1 MDDIWRDALLY
12 NKWANLEL
20 LDTCTRLSDA
30 QLQLTVP
37 GTYGTIAATWM
48 HLLAAEQRYVR
59 RLTGV
64 EPALSEKHD
73 FPGVEALKEH
83 AARSGAALLAAASGL
98 GPEDTTRAD
107 YDGNMVTL
115 RQSLIVVQAIHHG
128 NDHRT
133 QIGGILETNSIEHPN
148 IDVWMYGLTVQC

>member
-20 LDTCTRLSDA
+20 LDACGKLTHA

-37 GTYGTIAATWM
+37 GTYGTIEATWM
-48 HLLAAEQRYVR
+48 HLLAAEERYVK
-59 RLTGV
+59 RLIGA
-64 EPALSEKHD
+64 ELALSEKQV
-73 FPGVEALKEH
+73 FPGIDALKER
-83 AARSGAALLAAASGL
+83 ARRSGDALLAAASGL